1 MGGTDWDSEAGASAV
16 VESRSPWVL
25 FVWEAQATDG
35 SANRLHM
42 GLFNLDLVSVTAG
55 FVPLAYPF
63 QKEKACL
70 AMWVDPTSVS
80 DFFACTSGLF
90 AEERERLR
98 TFAASAH
105 TLPISFDVSCLYIDT
120 HTHCSWLSD
129 QEKVRRMSC
138 CVRRVPC
145 TVCRVCSLS
154 YIIPYVLF
162 SSGTERVRPA
172 AAAMG

>member
-1 MGGTDWDSEAGASAV
+1 VGGTDWDSEAGAPAV

-25 FVWEAQATDG
+25 FVWEVQAADG

-120 HTHCSWLSD
+120 YTHCSWLSD
-129 QEKVRRMSC
+129 QEKVRRKRCVCRLRQMMSC
-138 CVRRVPC
+138 L
-145 TVCRVCSLS
+145 T
-154 YIIPYVLF
+154 F
-162 SSGTERVRPA
+162 SSPGTERVRPA
-172 AAAMG
+172 AAAVG